1 MAIQLERL
9 LSLLLV
15 PQFGAMKIGRLLDE
29 IDFAAFCQWDKTQ
42 LRQFGWNEK
51 QIQRWFQPE
60 RKWIDDALL
69 WAEQEN
75 CHIVTLF
82 DEQYPFLL
90 RQISTAPPVLFVKG
104 CVETLSLPQIA
115 MVGSRDYSH
124 YGEFWAGR
132 FTADLVKNGLAVTS
146 GLAIG
151 IDGFC
156 HQRAIIDGGKTIAVL
171 GSGLS
176 NVYPLRHKKLADEIV
191 ASGGALVSEFFP
203 LQPPLA
209 ENFPRRNRIISGL
222 SLGTLVV
229 EAALNSG
236 SLITARYALEQGREV
251 FALPNTI
258 QSQYSAGCHKLIK
271 DGALL
276 VDCVQDILDAIAF
289 QQQPQL
295 SELFEIPQKQAV
307 QKTKNFAKN
316 LPELTACQTAI
327 FEKISIEPISADDL
341 AELVG
346 LDIAT
351 ILVELLNLELLGLL
365 KQTEGGYVRI

>member
-1 MAIQLERL
+1 MLKSEKL
-9 LSLLLV
+9 LALLQI
-15 PQFGAMKIGRLLDE
+15 PQFGAQKISRLLNQV
-29 IDFAAFCQWDKTQ
+29 DFTAFCQWDKTQ

-60 RKWIDDALL
+60 RKWIDDALR
-69 WAEQEN
+69 WAEQER
-75 CHIVTLF
+75 CQIVTLF
-82 DEQYPFLL
+82 DEPYPFLL
-90 RQISTAPPVLFVKG
+90 RQIAAAPPVLFVKG
-104 CVETLSLPQIA
+104 DVQTLSQPQIA

-132 FTADLVKNGLAVTS
+132 FAAELVKNGLVVTS

-156 HQRAIIDGGKTIAVL
+156 HQQTIAEGGKTVAVL

-203 LQPPLA
+203 AQPPLA

-229 EAALNSG
+229 EAAVNSG

-251 FALPNTI
+251 FALPNSI
-258 QSQYSAGCHKLIK
+258 QSHYAAGCHKLIK
-271 DGALL
+271 EGALL

-289 QQQPQL
+289 QQQPSQG
-295 SELFEIPQKQAV
+295 ELFKIQPKQAV
-307 QKTKNFAKN
+307 QKTQNFAKKV
-316 LPELTACQTAI
+316 PEFTACQAQIWENITLD
-327 FEKISIEPISADDL
+327 PISADDL
-341 AELVG
+341 AEAVN

-351 ILVELLNLELLGLL
+351 VLVEVLNMELQGLL
-365 KQTEGGYVRI
+365 KHTDGGYVRI

>member
-1 MAIQLERL
+1 MLKSEKL
-9 LSLLLV
+9 LSLLQI
-15 PQFGAMKIGRLLDE
+15 PQFGAQKISRLLNQVNFSE
-29 IDFAAFCQWDKTQ
+29 FCQWDKTQ

-60 RKWIDDALL
+60 RKWIDDALN

-90 RQISTAPPVLFVKG
+90 RQISASPPVLFVKG
-104 CVETLSLPQIA
+104 DVQTLSLPQIA

-124 YGEFWAGR
+124 YGEFWSGR
-132 FTADLVKNGLAVTS
+132 FAAELVKNGLVITS

-156 HQRAIIDGGKTIAVL
+156 HQQAISEGGKTVAVL
-171 GSGLS
+171 GSGLG

-191 ASGGALVSEFFP
+191 ANSGALVSEFFP
-203 LQPPLA
+203 AQPPLA

-229 EAALNSG
+229 EATVNSG

-258 QSQYSAGCHKLIK
+258 QSHYAAGCHKLIK
-271 DGALL
+271 EGALL

-289 QQQPQL
+289 QQQPLQ
-295 SELFEIPQKQAV
+295 EDLFEIQPKQAG
-307 QKTKNFAKN
+307 QKTQNFAKKA
-316 LPELTACQTAI
+316 PELTACQAQI
-327 FEKISIEPISADDL
+327 WEKITFEPISTDDL
-341 AELVG
+341 AEAVN
-346 LDIAT
+346 LDIT
-351 ILVELLNLELLGLL
+351 TVLVEVLNMELQGLL
-365 KQTEGGYVRI
+365 KHTEGGYVRI